1 MPSTTLVA
9 CERCEELPT
18 SLCYFSVDNYG
29 LTAAVH
35 LCRKCAPLVSHN
47 RLTRQDLDERGWR
60 VGYTTLSARPRRLE
74 TDPRWKHRPSLQHEI
89 ITYIMTHMSLVSA
102 KAAAAKLP
110 PCVARMLWA
119 CFAWATDRAM
129 RCSIQASA
137 LQDRQPVPWSKCKAV
152 SELLARAARTRVSG
166 SASSS
171 LEGHGA
177 QRLRHQ
183 VWKLGCHV
191 SIVLAF
197 VLC

>member
-47 RLTRQDLDERGWR
+47 RLTRQGLDERGWR

-89 ITYIMTHMSLVSA
+89 ITTDALGSDDYTGSGVVS
-102 KAAAAKLP
+102 
-110 PCVARMLWA
+110 VAVNDDML
-119 CFAWATDRAM
+119 M
-129 RCSIQASA
+129 
-137 LQDRQPVPWSKCKAV
+137 AV
-152 SELLARAARTRVSG
+152 VDHPAVIIRFRV
-166 SASSS
+166 
-171 LEGHGA
+171 LN
-177 QRLRHQ
+177 
-183 VWKLGCHV
+183 
-191 SIVLAF
+191 
-197 VLC
+197 